1 MLRTTKPAFI
11 SLSVKHKSSTRLTIS
26 QIQTR
31 DTACPKISTYAC
43 PQLSLPQLTAFSGLP
58 GDWPLPWQSRSTAF
72 FEAPSAAPG
81 WTLDVNS
88 YMPLPAWLH
97 WLVCK
102 SRRFDDQMIEVL
114 SRCKKICDM
123 LPATWQSPSASPQK
137 VTMHLLGSSGIPH
150 TNERIICHCKHNPT
164 SI

>member
-1 MLRTTKPAFI
+1 MHRHMHILRTSKHACI
-11 SLSVKHKSSTRLTIS
+11 SLSAKHKSSTRLTIS

-43 PQLSLPQLTAFSGLP
+43 PQLSLPQLIVFSGLP
-58 GDWPLPWQSRSTAF
+58 GDRPLPWQSSSTAF

-102 SRRFDDQMIEVL
+102 VDDQMIKVL
-114 SRCKKICDM
+114 PRCKKICDM
-123 LPATWQSPSASPQK
+123 LPATWQSPSASPQT
-137 VTMHLLGSSGIPH
+137 VTIHLLSGIPTYKRAH
-150 TNERIICHCKHNPT
+150 YL
-164 SI
+164 SL